1 MINREDLLSG
11 TRPEVGHRVLV
22 TELAGFDGY
31 EIMDYKGIVWGVSM
45 RSKDFTQDFMMGC
58 KTMTGGELNSYTDLC
73 NEVRQ
78 KALDRLISSAKN
90 IGANAVINFKFA
102 QSMMQYSNDNQ
113 VIAYGNAVVIR
124 PIKNYI
130 PTGGLGNILV
140 EFVEKYA
147 GNVNNQHSGTK
158 QTQKQADIK
167 IKDDATPLGEI
178 VLMGEQSYVCC
189 PQCKTKHRVR
199 IADGK
204 YYIAGLEDVDD
215 IEAGCQVHCL
225 RCGYKFTIPNS

>member
-45 RSKDFTQDFMMGC
+45 RSKDVVKDIFMGI
-58 KTMTGGELNSYTDLC
+58 KTIIGGELESYTDLC

-78 KALDRLISSAKN
+78 KALDRLIASARN
-90 IGANAVINFKFA
+90 LGANAVINFKFS
-102 QSMMQYSNDNQ
+102 QNMSYSNDNQ

-140 EFVEKYA
+140 EFVDKYT
-147 GNVNNQHSGTK
+147 GNVNIQKTK
-158 QTQKQADIK
+158 QTQSQQEIRFQEDV
-167 IKDDATPLGEI
+167 TPVGKVVKLGEQI
-178 VLMGEQSYVCC
+178 CVCC
-189 PQCKTKHRVR
+189 PECQTKHRVR
-199 IADGK
+199 VDNGK

-225 RCGYKFTIPNS
+225 RCGAKFTIPNS

>member
-22 TELAGFDGY
+22 TELDGFDGY

-45 RSKDFTQDFMMGC
+45 RSKDVVKDMFMGL
-58 KTMTGGELNSYTDLC
+58 KTIIGGELESYTDLC

-78 KALDRLISSAKN
+78 KALDRLIASARN
-90 IGANAVINFKFA
+90 LGANAVINFKFS
-102 QSMMQYSNDNQ
+102 QNMSYSNDNQ

-130 PTGGLGNILV
+130 PTGGLGNLLF
-140 EFVEKYA
+140 EFVDKYTQKLEGLQPKA
-147 GNVNNQHSGTK
+147 K
-158 QTQKQADIK
+158 QTQ
-167 IKDDATPLGEI
+167 TYGEI
-178 VLMGEQSYVCC
+178 RLQEDVTPVANVVTVGEQQYVCC
-189 PQCKTKHRVR
+189 PQCHTKHRVKM
-199 IADGK
+199 ANGK

-225 RCGYKFTIPNS
+225 RCGFKFTIPNS

>member
-45 RSKDFTQDFMMGC
+45 RSKDVVKDIFMGIR
-58 KTMTGGELNSYTDLC
+58 TIIGGELESYTDLC

-78 KALDRLISSAKN
+78 KALDRLIASARN
-90 IGANAVINFKFA
+90 LGANAVINFKFS
-102 QSMMQYSNDNQ
+102 QNMSYSNDNQ

-140 EFVEKYA
+140 EFVDKYT
-147 GNVNNQHSGTK
+147 GNVNVQKTK
-158 QTQKQADIK
+158 QTQSQQEIRFQEDV
-167 IKDDATPLGEI
+167 TPLAKI
-178 VLMGEQSYVCC
+178 VTVGEQQYVCC
-189 PQCKTKHRVR
+189 PECHTKHRVKT
-199 IADGK
+199 ANGK

-225 RCGYKFTIPNS
+225 RCGFKFTIPNS